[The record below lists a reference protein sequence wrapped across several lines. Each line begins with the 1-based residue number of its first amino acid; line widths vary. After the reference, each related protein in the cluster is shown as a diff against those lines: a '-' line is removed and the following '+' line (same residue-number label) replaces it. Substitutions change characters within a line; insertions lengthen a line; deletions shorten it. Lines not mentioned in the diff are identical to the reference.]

1 MIHTIKSLYNNGQG
15 SSIKAISQHLK
26 VSRNTVRKYLRMDE
40 ESIAQQQSINPAVK
54 HTALSCIGNFRV
66 TKIFHDSLRLFLQ
79 HSHMR

>member
-1 MIHTIKSLYNNGQG
+1 MSSMIVQPMG
-15 SSIKAISQHLK
+15 SPHMNLLHIDPRVANRL
-26 VSRNTVRKYLRMDE
+26 
-40 ESIAQQQSINPAVK
+40 AINPAVK